1 MVMMLQ
7 GGLAI
12 YGYAI
17 GILLFDGRRYPMA
30 PGDVGNASSYGFP
43 VRLKV
48 VPGLLDCPLPPETWD
63 AAQPPHEVELII
75 AAARELEAE
84 GVRAIVTC
92 CGFFSV
98 VQDVLAQAVRIPVF
112 TSPLLLVPVLNRMF
126 GGREIGILTASKQLL
141 VEGYLR
147 AAGITA
153 AHPIAIAGLEASSEF
168 YATHMG
174 GTRTEMDLHKLRDEV
189 VAIAVELVRERPGL
203 AAIVLECTTL
213 PSFAADIEA
222 ATGLPVFDYIAFVE
236 FIRRSVSPRRYDG
249 LV

>member
-1 MVMMLQ
+1 MKLT
-7 GGLAI
+7 GGRAL
-12 YGYAI
+12 YGHAV

-30 PGDVGNASSYGFP
+30 PGDVGNASTYGFP
-43 VRLKV
+43 VRMKV
-48 VPGLLDCPLPPETWD
+48 VAGLIDCPTPAETW
-63 AAQPPHEVELII
+63 AGAQPPREVELLV

-98 VQDVLAQAVRIPVF
+98 VQDALARAVRIPVF
-112 TSPLLLVPVLNRMF
+112 TSPLLLVPLLSRMF
-126 GGREIGILTASKQLL
+126 GGREIGILTASRELL

-147 AAGITA
+147 AAGIT
-153 AHPIAIAGLEASSEF
+153 PDQQIAVAGLETSGEF

-174 GTRTEMDLHKLRDEV
+174 GTRTTMDLAKLRDEV
-189 VAIAVELVRERPGL
+189 VGIAEELVRQRPAL

-222 ATGLPVFDYIAFVE
+222 ATGRPVFDYVAFVE
-236 FIRRSVSPRRYDG
+236 FIHRSVLPRRYDG
-249 LV
+249 FL

>member
-1 MVMMLQ
+1 MMLQ
-7 GGLAI
+7 GGRAI

-63 AAQPPHEVELII
+63 AAQPPREVELII

>member
-1 MVMMLQ
+1 MMLQ
-7 GGLAI
+7 GGRAY
-12 YGYAI
+12 YGYSI
-17 GILLFDGRRYPMA
+17 GVLLFDGRRYPMA

-48 VPGLLDCPLPPETWD
+48 VPGLLNCPLPPQSGD
-63 AAQPPHEVELII
+63 AAQPPHEVELLI

-98 VQDVLAQAVRIPVF
+98 VQDALAQAVRIPVF
-112 TSPLLLVPVLNRMF
+112 TSPLLLVPLLQRML
-126 GGREIGILTASKQLL
+126 GGREIGILTASKGLL

-147 AAGITA
+147 AAGITPD
-153 AHPIAIAGLEASSEF
+153 HRVAIAGLEASSEF

-174 GTRTEMDLHKLRDEV
+174 GTRTEMDLDKLRAEV
-189 VAIAVELVRERPGL
+189 VAIAVQLVQERPGL

-213 PSFAADIEA
+213 PTFAADIEA

-236 FIRRSVSPRRYDG
+236 FIHRSVLPRRYAG
-249 LV
+249 LA